1 MRLHICGKC
10 SIFAA
15 DLNTKKTMK
24 KVILLLFSIFL
35 LSGASGLHADNVGV
49 PAECED
55 VMLQAFYW
63 NSYDQ
68 YKSTTKYNYTKWV
81 QLMKDTAAINANF
94 DLVWLPPSAKS
105 KGGVGYYHTQLSNQS
120 SDWGTKDNLTKLI
133 TALHA
138 GKTKVIGDIVIN
150 HRGDVGG
157 WTTFS
162 TDNFGEYGKFELT
175 QSHICAGDEA
185 FWDSSSPQYHSSVH
199 GGDDTGTNDPGARD
213 MDHANEYIQNWAKA
227 YTQWMINVM
236 KYDGFRYDMTRG
248 YAGKYLR
255 MYNETAQPYISV
267 SEFWTGVADIV
278 THLQAT
284 GYNTMAFDF
293 PQKGVLHD
301 AIVKSSYGKLKKN
314 SNTLRGKGLAKYAVT
329 FIDNHDTFERPEEDA
344 CNQEFGG
351 CRADLDDAKVKNW
364 ILQANAYILMMPGVP
379 CVFWPHWYKYREEIN
394 ELIAI
399 RKLAGIHSESQVSAE
414 TGNST
419 SKAYSGTIAGHRAN
433 VILRLGPNRST
444 EIPDGY
450 RLALEGGER
459 GDYTIFIS
467 DGSQGIDE
475 VNDVKVK
482 GEKFMQDGQ
491 LFIRANEHIYDITG
505 KKIQ

>member
-1 MRLHICGKC
+1 
-10 SIFAA
+10 
-15 DLNTKKTMK
+15 MK
-24 KVILLLFSIFL
+24 KFILLIISIL
-35 LSGASGLHADNVGV
+35 MLANTGSMRAEDVGV
-49 PAECED
+49 PSECED

-68 YKSTTKYNYTKWV
+68 YKSTTKYGYTKWV
-81 QLMKDTAAINANF
+81 QLLKDTAAINANF
-94 DLVWLPPSAKS
+94 DLVWFPPSAKS
-105 KGGVGYYHTQLSNQS
+105 KGGVGYYHTQLSNQT
-120 SDWGTKDNLTKLI
+120 SDWGTKDNLVKLI
-133 TALHA
+133 AALHA

-162 TDNFGEYGKFELT
+162 VDNFGTYGKFELN

-185 FWDSSSPQYHSSVH
+185 FWDTSSPQYGSSVH
-199 GGDDTGTNDPGARD
+199 GGDDTGTNDGGARD
-213 MDHANEYIQNWAKA
+213 MDHANEYVQNWAKA
-227 YTQWMINVM
+227 YVQWMINVM

-255 MYNETAQPYISV
+255 MYNEAAQPYLSV
-267 SEFWTGVADIV
+267 SEFWTGVGEIV
-278 THLQAT
+278 THLQST

-329 FIDNHDTFERPEEDA
+329 FIDNHDTFERAEEDA

-351 CRADLDDAKVKNW
+351 CRACLDSAKVKNW

-399 RKLAGIHSESQVSAE
+399 RKLAGIHSESVVSAE
-414 TGNST
+414 SGTST
-419 SKAYSGTIAGHRAN
+419 TKAYSGTIAGHRAN
-433 VILRLGPNRST
+433 VILRLGPKRSKDVP
-444 EIPDGY
+444 EGY
-450 RLALEGGER
+450 RLALEGGDR

-467 DGSQGIDE
+467 NGEQGIEE
-475 VNDVKVK
+475 VESGELKVER
-482 GEKFMQDGQ
+482 GEKFMRDGK

>member
-1 MRLHICGKC
+1 MRKMLYICSEFNKE
-10 SIFAA
+10 
-15 DLNTKKTMK
+15 TTMK
-24 KVILLLFSIFL
+24 KIFLSIFSLLLL
-35 LSGASGLHADNVGV
+35 AGVSGMRASDAGV
-49 PAECED
+49 PSECED

-81 QLMKDTAAINANF
+81 QLIKDTAAINANF

-105 KGGVGYYHTQLSNQS
+105 KGGVGYYHTQLSNQD
-120 SDWGTKDNLTKLI
+120 SDWGTKTNLTKLI

-138 GKTKVIGDIVIN
+138 GKTKVIADIVIN
-150 HRGDVGG
+150 HRGDISG

-162 TDNFGEYGKFELT
+162 SDNFGDYGKFDLN

-185 FWDSSSPQYHSSVH
+185 FTNSSSPQYGSSNH
-199 GGDDTGTNDPGARD
+199 GGNDTGTNDPGARD
-213 MDHANEYIQNWAKA
+213 MDHSSTFVQNWAKA
-227 YTQWMINVM
+227 YTQWMLNVM

-248 YAGKYLR
+248 YAGKYLK
-255 MYNETAQPYISV
+255 MYNETAKPYLSV
-267 SEFWTGVADIV
+267 SEFWTGIDEMV

-284 GYNTMAFDF
+284 DYNTMVFDF
-293 PQKGVLHD
+293 PLKGVLHD

-314 SNTLRGKGLAKYAVT
+314 SYTMRGKGLEKYAVT

-351 CRADLDDAKVKNW
+351 CRANLDDAKVKNW

-399 RKLAGIHSESQVSAE
+399 RKLAGIHSESKVSAE
-414 TGNST
+414 SGNSS

-433 VILRLGPNRST
+433 LILRLGPKRST
-444 EIPDGY
+444 DVPEGY
-450 RLALEGGER
+450 RLALEGGDR

-467 DGSQGIDE
+467 DGQQGVE
-475 VNDVKVK
+475 SVESRVKR
-482 GEKFMQDGQ
+482 GEKFMQDGK
-491 LFIRANEHIYDITG
+491 LFIRVNENIYDITG